1 MVACRHLV
9 VLDGREPAVELDCS
23 NIRTLA
29 GLVWLEGLV
38 SSQAPQRSKHHDS
51 STAADSLS
59 SFVTARACDIVSFLS
74 LPGLHDALLWLAD
87 SRYTDGNLKC
97 SCTTSSILWVLFPS
111 QLSIVAFER
120 SMRMYCMYRSL
131 ISTMS
136 SAFQET

>member
-1 MVACRHLV
+1 MVACQHLV
-9 VLDGREPAVELDCS
+9 VLDSREPAVELDCS

-87 SRYTDGNLKC
+87 IQMG
-97 SCTTSSILWVLFPS
+97 I
-111 QLSIVAFER
+111 
-120 SMRMYCMYRSL
+120 
-131 ISTMS
+131 
-136 SAFQET
+136 